1 MPKKTTVTD
10 NKKDFKSALVT
21 QDLDR
26 NTNTAYH
33 VHTVQNIEPVL
44 KHVKMLEENKPGKDF
59 RHGAEVPII
68 IYNKAVREGWVN
80 DPKAWKKWLNN
91 PDNKLFRTWKG
102 KV

>member
-44 KHVKMLEENKPGKDF
+44 KHVKMLEENKP
-59 RHGAEVPII
+59 
-68 IYNKAVREGWVN
+68 
-80 DPKAWKKWLNN
+80 PKAWKKWLNN
-91 PDNKLFRTWKG
+91 PDNKPFRTWKG